1 LIRTS
6 HDPALRRVESDES
19 PAASRAFLR
28 TDAPSATAASATVP
42 PSAVAVVVALVL
54 VYVLWGSTAPAIRV
68 AVATLPPFAMVAIR
82 FALAGAML
90 WTYARVRGTPLP
102 NAREWR
108 GAALTGIALLVAGNG
123 LFAWVEQYV
132 PSGIGSLFFALAPL
146 WMAVFGFAFYRE
158 RLSRLAAFGIA
169 VGIAGMI
176 YLYSPSGA
184 QALPLV
190 PTLLGVFVS
199 LAWAFGAMIQRRLAA
214 SDLVQMSAMQMLVAA
229 VVLAAMSAAS
239 GEHLLRAQFTPAALG
254 ALVYLVLFGSIVGFS
269 AFLWLMNNVPTTL
282 ASTYSYVNP
291 IVSIAIGVLLLH
303 ERFDLHLAFGA
314 GVIVLGVAAMMLGRA
329 KRAPA
334 AA

>member
-6 HDPALRRVESDES
+6 QDPASRRVDSDES
-19 PAASRAFLR
+19 PAPSRAFVR
-28 TDAPSATAASATVP
+28 SAT
-42 PSAVAVVVALVL
+42 PSTAAVVVALVL

-90 WTYARVRGTPLP
+90 WTYARFRGTPLP

-108 GAALTGIALLVAGNG
+108 GAAVTGIALLVGGNG

-169 VGIAGMI
+169 VGLAGMI
-176 YLYSPSGA
+176 YLYSPSGG
-184 QALPLV
+184 QELPLV
-190 PTLLGVFVS
+190 PTLFGVLSS
-199 LAWAFGAMIQRRLAA
+199 LAWAFGAIVQRRLAA

-229 VVLAAMSAAS
+229 VVLAAMSVVS
-239 GEHLLRAQFTPAALG
+239 GERLLLAQFTPASLG

-314 GVIVLGVAAMMLGRA
+314 AIIVLGVAAMMLGRA